1 MTNQYTD
8 SAGADIDLGRDPSAE
23 DANLQE
29 QDQQQPEQEEQQQ
42 QPAPGIDLATL
53 LRSVV
58 RDEMAAFKNST
69 QSINDRNYNTLSAL
83 GQRIEALAGQ
93 GATVTEIRDLVDDL
107 HALSVDPND
116 REKRQLQR
124 KLAVAEAAVA
134 APAQTQQP
142 QQDEGRYAP
151 NDAEWATHLDALN
164 AYAVNK
170 GFSAEELNAPNWMAR
185 LHGAGLAAVDSYK
198 DIRSYTAGL
207 RAAMDALATKEYQAK
222 RPQNRQTN
230 VMATGAGRRNEL
242 DDYHKALRD
251 GTKLPSPEEID
262 RITARILAS
271 NG

>member
-8 SAGADIDLGRDPSAE
+8 SAGADIDLERDPSAE
-23 DANLQE
+23 DVNLQE
-29 QDQQQPEQEEQQQ
+29 QEQTQPEQEQQ
-42 QPAPGIDLATL
+42 QPQGIDLGTL
-53 LRSVV
+53 IDTRLQAQLDFVNR
-58 RDEMAAFKNST
+58 RL
-69 QSINDRNYNTLSAL
+69 QSLDDRTSRTLQTL
-83 GQRIEALAGQ
+83 GQRIEALSGQ
-93 GATVTEIRDLVDDL
+93 GATMTEIRDLVDDL

-124 KLAVAEAAVA
+124 KLAVAEAAAVA
-134 APAQTQQP
+134 PSPVAPA
-142 QQDEGRYAP
+142 QDEGRYAP

-170 GFSAEELNAPNWMAR
+170 GFTAEELNAPNWMPR
-185 LHGAGLAAVDSYK
+185 LHAAGLAAVDSYR

-222 RPQNRQTN
+222 RTQNRNTN
-230 VMATGAGRRNEL
+230 VMATGAGRKNEL
-242 DDYHKALRD
+242 DEYHKALRD